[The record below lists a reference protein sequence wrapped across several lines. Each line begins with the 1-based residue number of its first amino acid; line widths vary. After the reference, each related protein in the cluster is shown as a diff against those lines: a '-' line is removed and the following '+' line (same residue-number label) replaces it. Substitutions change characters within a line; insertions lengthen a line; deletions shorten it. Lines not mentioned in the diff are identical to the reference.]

1 VAQVMLTFADGDS
14 QTLTL
19 KAGTD
24 TAEGNYPGANAA
36 HPQAKIGVAWPYE
49 AAGVDYIVVYPL
61 AQSQIPQG
69 HDVSNLQSPI
79 SSRRVTGISVTAT
92 LPAGQFVL
100 RGVSLIHQPT
110 TTSRSVILT
119 TEGDFR
125 QVHSG
130 DVKIYENRSVLPR
143 AFIVHQ
149 AQVVGSDDEAIAALK
164 NPTFDPAQTL
174 VRVTQEKTSKLSS
187 GQPSPRDQ
195 AQIISY
201 EPERVEIVATLDSP
215 GWLVLTDT
223 YYPGWQS
230 TIDGQPAEILPVNI
244 MFRAVSVPEGEHTVV
259 FEFKPRSV
267 QVGLWISGLALLV
280 LVVGLAITIKER
292 KGQ

>member
-1 VAQVMLTFADGDS
+1 M
-14 QTLTL
+14 
-19 KAGTD
+19 
-24 TAEGNYPGANAA
+24 GAPFIS
-36 HPQAKIGVAWPYE
+36 H
-49 AAGVDYIVVYPL
+49 
-61 AQSQIPQG
+61 QI
-69 HDVSNLQSPI
+69 N
-79 SSRRVTGISVTAT
+79 RISVTAT

-149 AQVVGSDDEAIAALK
+149 AEVVSSDDEAIAVLK
-164 NPTFDPAQTL
+164 NPAFDPAQTL
-174 VRVTQEKTSKLSS
+174 VAQAKTFEVPG
-187 GQPSPRDQ
+187 GQPSANDR
-195 AQIISY
+195 ANIIKY
-201 EPERVEIVATLDSP
+201 EPERVEIAATLDSP

-223 YYPGWQS
+223 YYPGWQA

-244 MFRAVSVPEGEHTVV
+244 MFRAVAVPEGEHTVV
-259 FEFKPRSV
+259 FEFKPRSL

-280 LVVGLAITIKER
+280 LVVGLAITIKKRER
-292 KGQ
+292 Q